1 MSVSR
6 KTLVGGVVGVIV
18 AVGLIVAGMYAFG
31 GLTST
36 TTNTISSSSTTGQT
50 STIVGSSTTSQTTG
64 TGSSGSTGILQ
75 LAMID
80 PPHVPA
86 DVVDV
91 YINYSDIEVHIS
103 NAGNDSGWYNVTSS
117 GSLNLTNIVNAS
129 TILGSVALPNGTY
142 NIVRFNVTS
151 AVVTVNS
158 SSGVLTNHT
167 ANVPSGKVQS
177 VITGGVNVRPNTTSA
192 LLVDISPTVTSANG
206 SYKLIPS
213 ATAHPTTPGNSNA
226 SATTNV
232 TQSTHTTTNVTQST
246 RTVTVST
253 PSHNSTS
260 TS

>member
-18 AVGLIVAGMYAFG
+18 AIGLIVAGMYAFG
-31 GLTST
+31 GLTSKST
-36 TTNTISSSSTTGQT
+36 TTNTLSSSSTTSQ
-50 STIVGSSTTSQTTG
+50 ISSTTSSG
-64 TGSSGSTGILQ
+64 TGSSSSSGVLQ

-86 DVVDV
+86 NVVDV
-91 YINYSDIEVHIS
+91 YVNYSAIEVHIS

-117 GSLNLTNIVNAS
+117 GSLNLTGIVNAS
-129 TILGSVALPNGTY
+129 TILGSVSLPNGTY

-167 ANVPSGKVQS
+167 ANVPSGKVQT
-177 VITGGVNVRPNTTSA
+177 VIKGGVNVRPNTTSA

-206 SYKLIPS
+206 SYTLIPS
-213 ATAHPTTPGNSNA
+213 ASAQPTTPVNNSNN

-232 TQSTHTTTNVTQST
+232 TQTSHTTTNVTQSS
-246 RTVTVST
+246 RTVTVT
-253 PSHNSTS
+253 TQSHNSTS